1 MKHQSVPVELSLHP
15 DGVAF
20 AESAHAPGFKLGP
33 RRDPYAKLLL
43 VASGCIQFRD
53 WRGTEDLPAGSFRAV
68 GAGTEHSI
76 QDSRQAT
83 LFILGMSENF
93 LESIPGLAETWA
105 RLLGRAAFT
114 HLSQTTLGELAQL
127 VRGALRPAELRGD
140 SDRLSIAT
148 AAGRIVLRL
157 SRLPIGAE
165 QSPAE
170 NRVRSLL
177 EDLAAYPW
185 EEWTLDRAA
194 TEVELSRRRF
204 SDLVREISGRS
215 FVQELTDRRLEYA
228 RDLLQ
233 RGGNT
238 ITGAAFSSGF
248 NDISHFYRLYRRR
261 YGGPPGRDLAAV
273 RRSHRD
279 EVVREEAVSPK
290 GREGSAT

>member
-1 MKHQSVPVELSLHP
+1 MMKHQIAPVELSLRP

-33 RRDPYAKLLL
+33 RQDPYAKLLL
-43 VASGCIQFRD
+43 VASGCIRFTDRY
-53 WRGTEDLPAGSFRAV
+53 GTQELPSGSFRAV

-76 QDSRQAT
+76 EDSRQAT
-83 LFILGMSENF
+83 LFILGMSDGF
-93 LESIPGLAETWA
+93 LRSIPGLAETWS
-105 RLLGRAAFT
+105 RLLGRPAFT
-114 HLSQTTLGELAQL
+114 HLSETTLGELAQL
-127 VRGALRPAELRGD
+127 VRGALRPAELRD
-140 SDRLSIAT
+140 DRDRLSIVA

-165 QSPAE
+165 QSPGE
-170 NRVRSLL
+170 DRVRNLL
-177 EDLAAYPW
+177 EDLAAHPW
-185 EEWTLDRAA
+185 EQWTLDRAA

-204 SDLVREISGRS
+204 SDLVREITGSS
-215 FVQELTDRRLEYA
+215 FVQELTARRLEYA

-261 YGGPPGRDLAAV
+261 YGAPPGRDLTGSEDPAA
-273 RRSHRD
+273 
-279 EVVREEAVSPK
+279 REPD
-290 GREGSAT
+290 